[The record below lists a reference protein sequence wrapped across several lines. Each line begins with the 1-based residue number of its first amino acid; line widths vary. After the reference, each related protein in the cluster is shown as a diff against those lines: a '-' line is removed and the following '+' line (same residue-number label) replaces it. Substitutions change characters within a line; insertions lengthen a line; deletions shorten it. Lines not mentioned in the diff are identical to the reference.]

1 MERIKK
7 TFLVLPIKVIT
18 LSLVFALVFLLSP
31 LSAEEKPDEVHI
43 DGDSVVYEENTGIA
57 TADGDVKVRNKDLR
71 LFAPHVEYNSNN
83 QIVEAFSD
91 ERGKVTLLS
100 GPNKLVGDHLTYSLD
115 TRRGV
120 LTDASGKMDA
130 LYMQGRDVRVMPM
143 SDAVKFGVFKSR
155 PKKSKA
161 DAEDESITEWL
172 NVTTTTCDFER
183 PHFKLFS
190 KKIIV
195 IPGKKM
201 IIRRPRIYI
210 GGKCIFT
217 YPFDYIAKLGPRDQS
232 LMPYFAYE
240 SNKGMGAGIK
250 GIIDVGKLGEV
261 KVAAIYW
268 SKNIWEA
275 KLSYRKEIL
284 DGLSVFIESKRL
296 YNSDDDEIM
305 WRPKWGLEYYAP
317 NGWRAILFQSQRE
330 LIQTEMT
337 PGQERRYN
345 VWSDP
350 EFGIY
355 SPWYGNASKLAS
367 IRFFGIYGRYQD
379 NLGTSVKPWTERIL
393 LGTEMTGAP
402 DVGNFFFKPFYGA
415 RYVYHT
421 YEGGEQTQDF
431 IDGWVGVSW
440 NIGEFSFSSQYFR
453 RWADGSSPLAWDSYA
468 DNENFYQTV
477 SFPLPIGASWEKW
490 TFSVTAAYDNLI
502 KDVASIRYSVN
513 YNKHC
518 TTWHMWIL
526 DNKAG
531 NEFKAGLFFYI
542 NAYPEHKIGIDS
554 DMAPQAEATKAAF

>member
-201 IIRRPRIYI
+201 IIRRPQIYI

-240 SNKGMGAGIK
+240 SNK
-250 GIIDVGKLGEV
+250 
-261 KVAAIYW
+261 
-268 SKNIWEA
+268 
-275 KLSYRKEIL
+275 
-284 DGLSVFIESKRL
+284 
-296 YNSDDDEIM
+296 
-305 WRPKWGLEYYAP
+305 
-317 NGWRAILFQSQRE
+317 
-330 LIQTEMT
+330 
-337 PGQERRYN
+337 
-345 VWSDP
+345 
-350 EFGIY
+350 
-355 SPWYGNASKLAS
+355 
-367 IRFFGIYGRYQD
+367 
-379 NLGTSVKPWTERIL
+379 
-393 LGTEMTGAP
+393 
-402 DVGNFFFKPFYGA
+402 
-415 RYVYHT
+415 
-421 YEGGEQTQDF
+421 
-431 IDGWVGVSW
+431 
-440 NIGEFSFSSQYFR
+440 
-453 RWADGSSPLAWDSYA
+453 
-468 DNENFYQTV
+468 
-477 SFPLPIGASWEKW
+477 
-490 TFSVTAAYDNLI
+490 
-502 KDVASIRYSVN
+502 
-513 YNKHC
+513 
-518 TTWHMWIL
+518 
-526 DNKAG
+526 
-531 NEFKAGLFFYI
+531 
-542 NAYPEHKIGIDS
+542 
-554 DMAPQAEATKAAF
+554 